1 MKSRELRAKFIQFF
15 RGHGHTVVP
24 SSPVIP
30 HNDPTLL
37 FVNAGMNQFKEVFL
51 GETFLD
57 YTRAASSQ
65 KCVRVGGKHND
76 LDNVGHTT
84 RHLTL
89 FEMLGNFSFGDY
101 FKKEAIDFA
110 WNLTTHVI
118 GLPVEKLWVSVF
130 IDDDESFELWKRHI
144 KEERISRIPGKSNFW
159 EMGDTGPCGPCTE
172 LFYDK
177 GEKYG
182 KARNPLEDC
191 DEGERFFEFWN
202 LVFMQFNRDS
212 NGQTHPLPK
221 PCVDTGMGLERMVSL
236 LQGVETVFQTDILAR
251 LIRETEKLS
260 GKKYESNKSAFHVVA
275 DHIRSLSICIADGA
289 QPSNVDRGYVL
300 RKLLRRAVR
309 YGRKLDFQEPFLA
322 KLLPPLIEEM
332 GDDYPELVS
341 AKEKIGELLTLE
353 EENFLRTLKRGGN
366 ILNTI
371 MEKSEK
377 LQRKEISGEDA
388 FKLKDTYGFPLEEIM
403 LLAKDHHLNV
413 NLEEYQ
419 LLEEKARELSK
430 KAHKDHSQVAKESVF
445 AEFTQTHP
453 PTNFLGYE
461 HLELNGSII
470 GIMKDGEFQEK
481 LSAGEEGI
489 LILDQ
494 TSFYAEKG
502 GQIGDQGKI
511 SHHSAHFTVTDC
523 QNPYPGVIIHQGK
536 VDTGVFIMGEPVH
549 TSVDEERR
557 KKIRQSHSANHLL
570 NWALTK
576 VLGPSVKQAG
586 SFVGPET
593 LRLDFSHHKAV
604 TREELREIESV
615 IATMI
620 RENHPVNTYETSY
633 EQVKKRGDIKQ
644 FFGDKYGDVVRVVN
658 IDEFSKELCG
668 GTHVRSLSEIGSFCI
683 TKESS
688 VSAGV
693 RRIEAVTGKLA
704 QDFIYER
711 EDLLLDMCDS
721 LETSPL
727 KLRER
732 ISSLLEEI
740 KESKTQLRAMRKLHV
755 KAVLEELMSKVEKND
770 DTSFICATVELT
782 KDEFSPLANDL
793 FHRMGPGVLV
803 LGMKADDRVS
813 LLVKVSP
820 DLVAKGIHANKI
832 IQEISPEID
841 GSGGGKTDTAQA
853 GGKNP
858 NGLERAYEKA
868 KQFLRK

>member
-1 MKSRELRAKFIQFF
+1 MKTRELRAKFLQFF
-15 RGHGHTVVP
+15 RENGHTIVP

-30 HNDPTLL
+30 HKDPTLL

-110 WNLTTHVI
+110 WKFTTQVI
-118 GLPVEKLWVSVF
+118 KLPVEKLWVSVYV
-130 IDDDESFELWKRHI
+130 DDDEAFELWKSHI

-212 NGQTHPLPK
+212 TGKTHPLPK
-221 PCVDTGMGLERMVSL
+221 PCVDTGMGLERMASL
-236 LQGVETVFQTDILAR
+236 LQGVETVFQTDVLAR
-251 LIRETEKLS
+251 LIRETERLS
-260 GKKYESNKSAFHVVA
+260 GKKYASNQSAFHVIA
-275 DHIRSLSICIADGA
+275 DHIRSLSFCIADGA

-309 YGRKLDFQEPFLA
+309 YARKLDFQEPFLA

-332 GDDYPELVS
+332 GEEYPELS
-341 AKEKIGELLTLE
+341 AAKQKIEEILTLE

-366 ILNTI
+366 ILGTI
-371 MEKSEK
+371 MEKAEK
-377 LQRKEISGEDA
+377 LERKEISGEDA
-388 FKLKDTYGFPLEEIM
+388 FKLKDTYGFPLEEII
-403 LLAKDHHLNV
+403 LLAKDNHLTV
-413 NLEEYQ
+413 NLEAYQ
-419 LLEEKARELSK
+419 ILEEQARELSK
-430 KAHKDHSQVAKESVF
+430 KAHKDQSQVAKESIF
-445 AEFTQTHP
+445 AEFSQKHP
-453 PTNFLGYE
+453 PSVFLGYE
-461 HLELNGSII
+461 HLQLNGSII
-470 GIMKDGEFQEK
+470 GILKDGEFQEK
-481 LSAGEEGI
+481 LSAGEEGA

-549 TSVDEERR
+549 TAINEERR
-557 KKIRQSHSANHLL
+557 KKIRQAHTANHLL
-570 NWALTK
+570 NWALGQ
-576 VLGPSVKQAG
+576 VLGAGIKQAG
-586 SFVGPET
+586 SYVGPET

-604 TREELREIESV
+604 TREELRQIEEL
-615 IATMI
+615 ITTAI
-620 RENHPVNTYETSY
+620 YENHPVHTYETPY

-668 GTHVRSLSEIGSFCI
+668 GTHVDQLSEIGQFHI
-683 TKESS
+683 VKESS
-688 VSAGV
+688 VAAGV

-704 QDFIYER
+704 QSLTFER
-711 EDLLLDMCDS
+711 EDLLLDTCES

-732 ISSLLEEI
+732 TTSLLEEL
-740 KESKTQLRAMRKLHV
+740 KELKSQIRTMRKLHV
-755 KAVLEELMSKVEKND
+755 KSILDDLMTKVEKVGHN
-770 DTSFICATVELT
+770 SCICATVELT
-782 KDEFSPLANDL
+782 RDEFSPLASDA
-793 FHRMGPGVLV
+793 FHRMGSGVLI
-803 LGMKADDRVS
+803 LGMKAEDRVH
-813 LLVKVSP
+813 LFVKVSP
-820 DLVAKGIHANKI
+820 DLVEKGIHANKI
-832 IQEISPEID
+832 IQAISPEID
-841 GSGGGKTDTAQA
+841 GSGGGKSDMAQA
-853 GGKNP
+853 GGKNAD
-858 NGLERAYEKA
+858 GLEKAYEKA
-868 KQFLRK
+868 KHLLRQ